1 MEIPM
6 HRFRNNSRA
15 IALGNPAWDKAKES
29 HLIDLAVRV
38 GENDRLVMEDGFEFI
53 NFSSCSYLGL
63 HGRPE
68 LLEGAVEA
76 MRREKVWDVS
86 ISRIRIRMTLL
97 DEVEEEMAKLWRAR
111 CICSPTASAATLGL
125 LPLIASGHLLP
136 DGKPPVMVFD
146 KYAHFSMNLI
156 KPICGDETEVLTCPH
171 KDLDYIEDACKK
183 YPRVAYVADGV
194 FSLGGAAPVRELLEL
209 QDRYGLF
216 LYFDDSHSLSLYGK
230 HGEGYARAL
239 LGDELSPLTV
249 NVVSLCKGFGGS
261 GGVVMLGASHLADL
275 AIRWGGPLAWSQKL
289 GTATMGLALA
299 SLRIHGSP
307 LLGELQ
313 GQLLK
318 NLELFDSRIPTE
330 QSGDP
335 FTIRLVVVGDEEK
348 ASEVSGEIFRRGFYT
363 SPVFFPIVERGKA
376 GLRVMIR
383 ADNDPADIVRFC
395 DAIEE
400 LVPPRD

>member
-1 MEIPM
+1 M
-6 HRFRNNSRA
+6 S
-15 IALGNPAWDKAKES
+15 
-29 HLIDLAVRV
+29 
-38 GENDRLVMEDGFEFI
+38 
-53 NFSSCSYLGL
+53 
-63 HGRPE
+63 
-68 LLEGAVEA
+68 
-76 MRREKVWDVS
+76 
-86 ISRIRIRMTLL
+86 
-97 DEVEEEMAKLWRAR
+97 
-111 CICSPTASAATLGL
+111 
-125 LPLIASGHLLP
+125 
-136 DGKPPVMVFD
+136 
-146 KYAHFSMNLI
+146 
-156 KPICGDETEVLTCPH
+156 
-171 KDLDYIEDACKK
+171 
-183 YPRVAYVADGV
+183 
-194 FSLGGAAPVRELLEL
+194 
-209 QDRYGLF
+209 
-216 LYFDDSHSLSLYGK
+216 
-230 HGEGYARAL
+230 
-239 LGDELSPLTV
+239 
-249 NVVSLCKGFGGS
+249 
-261 GGVVMLGASHLADL
+261 
-275 AIRWGGPLAWSQKL
+275 
-289 GTATMGLALA
+289 GLALA